1 MSGAVKIAFGSL
13 SATKGSALVVF
24 VGADMKPAAAVTAH
38 FGDLEPLIR
47 TAARASNFRGAQRT
61 ALDILAPAGLD
72 APRLVVVGVAPG
84 KVNVALDFVLL
95 GGFVFGKV
103 TGAQKV
109 EIAFEAPAGTWD
121 GEAAADFALGLRL
134 RGYRFDKYKTRKKEP
149 EDENGQA
156 PEFVIGSG
164 HPAAARAASHERF
177 AVAEGVELARN
188 LVNEPPNVLFPAE
201 FADRA
206 KALDKLGVEV
216 SVLDEKAMGKLG
228 MNALLG
234 VGRGSSRDSRLV
246 TMRWNGARS
255 KRAKPIVIVGK
266 GVCFDS
272 GGISIKP
279 SSGMEDMKG
288 DMGGAACVVGLL
300 DTLATRKAK
309 ANVVGVIGLVENMPD
324 GDAMRPGD
332 ILTSMSGQTIEIIN
346 TDAEGRLVLAD
357 ALWYAQE
364 TFSPRAIIDLATLT
378 GAIMVALGQEL
389 AGLFSNNDELAQRL
403 IAAGDATGE
412 KIWRMP
418 LGHAYD
424 KLIDSKF
431 ADMKNTG
438 GRHGGSI
445 TAAQFLQ
452 RFIKDTPWAHLD
464 VAGTA
469 MGSPS
474 SDINP
479 SWGSGWGVRLLNRL
493 IAELLRRLRSI
504 DATGL
509 GEQDAATIHGLGACA
524 GWSKRRAGVGDCQL
538 RRLFGRSSRRR
549 QRLGGRVLAC
559 DRGLPHPLGR
569 QCVRCH
575 DQG

>member
-13 SATKGSALVVF
+13 SSTKRSALVVF
-24 VGADMKPAAAVTAH
+24 VGADMKPAAGVTAQ
-38 FGDLEPLIR
+38 FVDLEPLIR
-47 TAARASNFRGAQRT
+47 TAAKASNFRGAQRT

-72 APRLVVVGVAPG
+72 ASRLVVVGVAPG
-84 KVNVALDFVLL
+84 KDNAALDFVML

-109 EIAFEAPAGTWD
+109 DIAFQAPVGTWD
-121 GEAAADFALGLRL
+121 GAAAADFALGLRL
-134 RGYRFDKYKTRKKEP
+134 RAYRFDKYKTRKKEP
-149 EDENGQA
+149 EEENPQA

-201 FADRA
+201 FADRV

-272 GGISIKP
+272 GGVSIKP

-300 DTLATRKAK
+300 DTLAMRKAK

-389 AGLFSNNDELAQRL
+389 AGLFSNNDELARRL
-403 IAAGDATGE
+403 IAAGEATGE
-412 KIWRMP
+412 KVWRMP
-418 LGHAYD
+418 LGQAYD

-493 IAELLRRLRSI
+493 IADSYE
-504 DATGL
+504 D
-509 GEQDAATIHGLGACA
+509 
-524 GWSKRRAGVGDCQL
+524 
-538 RRLFGRSSRRR
+538 
-549 QRLGGRVLAC
+549 
-559 DRGLPHPLGR
+559 
-569 QCVRCH
+569 
-575 DQG
+575 

>member
-13 SATKGSALVVF
+13 SAPKGSALVVF
-24 VGADMKPAAAVTAH
+24 VGADMKPAAAVTAQ

-47 TAARASNFRGAQRT
+47 AAAKASNFRGAQRT

-72 APRLVVVGVAPG
+72 ASRLVVVGVAPG
-84 KVNVALDFVLL
+84 KDNAPLDFVML

-103 TGAQKV
+103 TGAHKV
-109 EIAFEAPAGTWD
+109 EVGFEAAAGTWD
-121 GEAAADFALGLRL
+121 GAAAADFALGLRL

-156 PEFVIGSG
+156 PEIVIGSG
-164 HPAAARAASHERF
+164 HAASARAASHERF
-177 AVAEGVELARN
+177 AVAEGIELARN

-201 FADRA
+201 LADRA

-216 SVLDEKAMGKLG
+216 NVLDEKAMGKLG

-279 SSGMEDMKG
+279 SAGMEDMKG
-288 DMGGAACVVGLL
+288 DMGGAACAVGLL
-300 DTLATRKAK
+300 HALATRKAK
-309 ANVVGVIGLVENMPD
+309 AHVIGVIGLVENMPD
-324 GDAMRPGD
+324 GDAIRPGD
-332 ILTSMSGQTIEIIN
+332 ILTSMSGQTIEVVN

-378 GAIMVALGQEL
+378 GAIIVALGQEL

-412 KIWRMP
+412 KVWRMP
-418 LGHAYD
+418 LGQAYD

-493 IAELLRRLRSI
+493 IADSYE
-504 DATGL
+504 D
-509 GEQDAATIHGLGACA
+509 
-524 GWSKRRAGVGDCQL
+524 
-538 RRLFGRSSRRR
+538 
-549 QRLGGRVLAC
+549 
-559 DRGLPHPLGR
+559 
-569 QCVRCH
+569 
-575 DQG
+575 